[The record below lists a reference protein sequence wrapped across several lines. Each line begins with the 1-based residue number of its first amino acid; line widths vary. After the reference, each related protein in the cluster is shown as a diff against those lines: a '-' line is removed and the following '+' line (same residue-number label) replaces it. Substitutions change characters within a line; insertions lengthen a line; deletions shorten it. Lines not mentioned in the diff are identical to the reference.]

1 MSRIKNDNTHYW
13 VGVKAEKEIARRFA
27 TGGVAPFPEVDL
39 GKAAFL
45 SGIPKSRILNALRW
59 KKLNSRKVGDK
70 HLIRVVDLWYF
81 AVLLETKKLQSKD
94 R

>member
-1 MSRIKNDNTHYW
+1 MSRIKTDNTHYW
-13 VGVKAEKEIARRFA
+13 IGIKAENEVARRFA

-59 KKLNSRKVGDK
+59 RKLAGRRVGDK
-70 HLIRVVDLWYF
+70 YLVRVVDLWHF
-81 AVLLETKKLQSKD
+81 AVSLETEKLYKKTS
-94 R
+94 